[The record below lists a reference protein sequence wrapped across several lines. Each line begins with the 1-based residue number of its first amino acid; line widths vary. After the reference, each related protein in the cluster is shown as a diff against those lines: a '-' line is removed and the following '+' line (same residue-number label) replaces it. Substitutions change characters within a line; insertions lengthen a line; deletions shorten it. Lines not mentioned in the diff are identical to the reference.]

1 MGLYILALK
10 NLRRNR
16 IRNAS
21 TVLSVTAGVLLL
33 LILVGSGIGINS
45 FLDRAQSINSD
56 NQTLQNNSENNYSL
70 NNNLTQYII
79 QTLGIDIEQKPL
91 LNNILNF
98 VNWIIKIL
106 DGIASIVLII
116 GVLGVYNTM
125 FFNEIERRKEVGLLK
140 IMGFTEKQILLSFAL
155 EGTILGLI
163 SSLIGVALGI
173 IGIYLLNQLL
183 NIPNLTLTLPLWLI
197 MLSILFT
204 SVLSFLL
211 SLYPAWLASKNG
223 FEGVFNPV

>member
-1 MGLYILALK
+1 MGLYLLALK

-33 LILVGSGIGINS
+33 LILVGSGMGVTS
-45 FLDRAQSINSD
+45 FLDRAQSLNSD
-56 NQTLQNNSENNYSL
+56 NQTFKDNSENNYSL

-79 QTLGIDIEQKPL
+79 QTFGIDLKQKPL
-91 LNNILNF
+91 INKILNF
-98 VNWIIKIL
+98 VNWIIKFL
-106 DGIASIVLII
+106 DGIASIILII

-125 FFNEIERRKEVGLLK
+125 FFNQIERTREVGLLK
-140 IMGFTEKQILLSFAL
+140 IMGFTEKQILLSLTL
-155 EGTILGLI
+155 EGTILGFI
-163 SSLIGVALGI
+163 SSLIGVGLAM
-173 IGIYLLNQLL
+173 IGIHLLNQIL
-183 NIPNLTLTLPLWLI
+183 NIENLTLTLPLWLI
-197 MLSILFT
+197 LLTILVTSI
-204 SVLSFLL
+204 LSFLL